1 MQRFPSL
8 KIAYLEGGG
17 PYGALIEDGGA
28 KETRIDFPTQF
39 FFGQGKPVN
48 QNNII
53 KFVRG
58 EIIQFMDM
66 NQDMYLEETF
76 KGPCLM
82 EEFRRNPRVD
92 IVGYPEDI
100 VTDISTPVGK
110 YHAFADRTFNTLVQR
125 QLDWILGNNPFSAS
139 TVEGI
144 GHSHPLQF
152 VNTVEFFPPTPRL
165 PGAVMNGL
173 GGTIDDQPFMG
184 DGIYHV
190 SEYWTPMV
198 AYTVWLMAELQR
210 DDKGE
215 T

>member
-1 MQRFPSL
+1 MKPGDGWWVGVNSN
-8 KIAYLEGGG
+8 IASAGIGL
-17 PYGALIEDGGA
+17 ARAA
-28 KETRIDFPTQF
+28 KT
-39 FFGQGKPVN
+39 
-48 QNNII
+48 
-53 KFVRG
+53 
-58 EIIQFMDM
+58 
-66 NQDMYLEETF
+66 LEEPDLRFT
-76 KGPCLM
+76 
-82 EEFRRNPRVD
+82 
-92 IVGYPEDI
+92 
-100 VTDISTPVGK
+100 
-110 YHAFADRTFNTLVQR
+110 AQR
-125 QLDWILGNNPFSAS
+125 QLDWILGSNPFGAS

-144 GHSHPLQF
+144 GHNHPPQF